1 MCIRDSP
8 YPYGLTLS
16 ACGWQ
21 LQKLKLLCCYVQLEE
36 EETPGTVRLSK
47 FLPLMTQ
54 VLLERRSDLHSF
66 LCPYFW
72 LLVLTM
78 ATKEETRSL
87 SYLGWKFGNV
97 TVTSLPPRLV
107 DMLMLGLAAVRCGDM
122 LLLMLLKTKM
132 MMMMTFNYW
141 STNFYCIVLY
151 CIV

>member
-1 MCIRDSP
+1 
-8 YPYGLTLS
+8 
-16 ACGWQ
+16 
-21 LQKLKLLCCYVQLEE
+21 
-36 EETPGTVRLSK
+36 
-47 FLPLMTQ
+47 
-54 VLLERRSDLHSF
+54 
-66 LCPYFW
+66 
-72 LLVLTM
+72 M